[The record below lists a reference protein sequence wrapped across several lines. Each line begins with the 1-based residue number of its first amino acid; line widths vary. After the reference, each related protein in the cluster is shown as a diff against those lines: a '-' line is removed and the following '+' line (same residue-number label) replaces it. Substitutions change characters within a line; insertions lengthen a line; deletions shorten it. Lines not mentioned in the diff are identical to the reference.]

1 MPGKFLFP
9 RAFRLSSLPA
19 SSINGIMKHLSVLG
33 STGSI
38 GCNVLNI
45 VEMFPQEFVVD
56 ALAAKGNVALLAR
69 QILQFRPA
77 LAVVYDEKRARE
89 LKHLIGSAANVEILY
104 GDTGYQKAAALDS
117 VDVTVTAMV
126 GAAGLMP
133 TLAAI
138 EAGKTIALANKETL
152 VMAGDLV
159 MQRAAQKG
167 VDILPIDSEH
177 SAIFQC
183 LQGERKVDVDKILLT
198 ASGGPFF
205 KRRREEFGDITLAE
219 ALNHPNWKMGQK
231 ITIDSATLMNKGLEV
246 LEAKCLFGVSHR
258 MIEVVIHPQS
268 VIHSMVAFHDGSV
281 MAQLGIP
288 DMKVAIAYAL
298 SYPSRLPL
306 GQPLP
311 QFNAGQALTFDQ
323 PDLAKFPCLALAFKA
338 CEIGGS
344 LPAVLNAANEVAVN
358 AFLNQLIAFV
368 EIPRVIEKTMD
379 KHTVVSDPELSDIL
393 RADQWA
399 RNHAE
404 HEIIEVGS
412 RNAEVGMR

>member
-1 MPGKFLFP
+1 MK
-9 RAFRLSSLPA
+9 RLS
-19 SSINGIMKHLSVLG
+19 ILG

-45 VEMFPQEFVVD
+45 VEMFPEEFAVD
-56 ALAAKGNVALLAR
+56 VLAAKSNVALLAR
-69 QILQFRPA
+69 QIEQFRPV
-77 LAVVYDEKRARE
+77 LAVMFDEKRARQ
-89 LKHLIGSAANVEILY
+89 LKHHIGSAVDVEILH
-104 GDTGYQKAAALDS
+104 GDTGYQTAATLAS
-117 VDVTVTAMV
+117 VDMTVTAMV
-126 GAAGLMP
+126 GAAGLIP

-183 LQGERKVDVDKILLT
+183 LQGERQKDVDKILLT

-205 KRRREEFGDITLAE
+205 DRPREKFNDITLAE
-219 ALNHPNWKMGQK
+219 ALKHPNWQMGQK

-298 SYPSRLPL
+298 SYPHRLPL
-306 GQPLP
+306 RQPLP
-311 QFNAGQALTFDQ
+311 KFNAGQALTFDQ

-338 CEIGGS
+338 CEVGGT

-358 AFLNQLIAFV
+358 AFLNQLIGFV
-368 EIPRVIEKTMD
+368 DIPRVVEQTMD
-379 KHTVVSDPELSDIL
+379 KHVAVADPELSDIL
-393 RADQWA
+393 GADQWA

-404 HEIIEVGS
+404 HEISEVGSRNAEVGS
-412 RNAEVGMR
+412 RNAEVGMI